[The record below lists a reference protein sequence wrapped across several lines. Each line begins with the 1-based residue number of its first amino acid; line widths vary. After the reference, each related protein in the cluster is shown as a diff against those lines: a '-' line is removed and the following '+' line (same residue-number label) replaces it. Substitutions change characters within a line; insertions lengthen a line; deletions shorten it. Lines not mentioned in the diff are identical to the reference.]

1 MRLYTIARIHRLAG
15 LTLGGVLILLAV
27 TGFLLDHD
35 RFSFLWDIRLDN
47 GWLPE
52 AAADNSIRHV
62 TAYKVEPENP
72 DRRYVGSRLGLFV
85 SGDGGLHWEHALPL
99 QVFMLEPDR
108 AAASDDYTTLYA
120 ATNDGI
126 HASTDH
132 GHHWRR
138 VALAGQAV
146 ESMVVF
152 DHMVYAIVDKR
163 ALYRIDP
170 GSGKADSLAL
180 RAPIRSTEVTL
191 SRLIRDLHYGRGLFS
206 GDSSL
211 LINDWSAWVLAFLGL
226 SGLWI
231 YLRIRAIRRRRVGAR
246 RGLDEVRKLHSNSVV
261 LLTFVPLLL
270 LLVTGVFLDH
280 ATALRGFMK
289 HMRLS
294 TEWLPPVYR
303 SLETDLWGLD
313 YDGETFRVGNRLGV
327 FRTNNLKDW
336 QLDSPGFAW
345 KMRRIDSVLYVAGM
359 GAPNRKLEK
368 HEWWKLAHTPHMPR
382 DVYLENDRAVFLGRD
397 RESAPPLPGFSRTPL
412 YAVLLSLHDGS
423 FFHEQ
428 WVWVNDAAAGGAI
441 VLFITGF
448 IKWRTK
454 KRRY

>member
-1 MRLYTIARIHRLAG
+1 MRLYTIARIHRLVG

-52 AAADNSIRHV
+52 AVTDNCIRYV
-62 TAYKVEPENP
+62 TAYKVEPGNP

-85 SGDGGLHWEHALPL
+85 SGDGGLYWERTLPL

-108 AAASDDYTTLYA
+108 VAVNDDYTTLYA

-152 DHMVYAIVDKR
+152 DHVIHAIVDKR
-163 ALYRIDP
+163 ALFRVDPRIGETDH
-170 GSGKADSLAL
+170 LAL
-180 RAPIRSTEVTL
+180 HAPTRSTEVTL
-191 SRLIRDLHYGRGLFS
+191 SRLVRDLHYGRGLFS

-231 YLRIRAIRRRRVGAR
+231 YLRIRAIRRRRAGAR
-246 RGLDEVRKLHSNSVV
+246 RGLDKVRKLHSNSVV
-261 LLTFVPLLL
+261 LLTFIPLLL

-289 HMRLS
+289 HARLS

-303 SLETDLWGLD
+303 SLKTDLWGID

-327 FRTNNLKDW
+327 FRTKNLKDW

-345 KMRRIDSVLYVAGM
+345 RMRRIDGALYVAGM
-359 GAPNRKLEK
+359 GAPNRELVNQEWRKLVG
-368 HEWWKLAHTPHMPR
+368 TPHMPR
-382 DVYLENDRAVFLGRD
+382 DVYVENDRLAFLGRD
-397 RESAPPLPGFSRTPL
+397 RDTLPPLPDFPRTPL
-412 YAVLLSLHDGS
+412 YALLLSLHDGA
-423 FFHEQ
+423 FFHSQ
-428 WVWVNDAAAGGAI
+428 WMWVNDAAAGGAL

-448 IKWRTK
+448 IKWQTK
-454 KRRY
+454 KRRC